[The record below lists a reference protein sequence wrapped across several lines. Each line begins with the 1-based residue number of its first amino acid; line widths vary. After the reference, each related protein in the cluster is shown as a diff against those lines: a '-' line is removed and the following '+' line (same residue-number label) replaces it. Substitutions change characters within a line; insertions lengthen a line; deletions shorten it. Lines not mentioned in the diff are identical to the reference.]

1 MEPGLT
7 RFESEQ
13 PKVKYVHVNID
24 EKDKPGNK
32 ELFDTYFKGEA
43 IPYTVLV
50 GEDKSA
56 KANWTGLKTYEDL
69 VSEISKLESGSNP
82 E

>member
-13 PKVKYVHVNID
+13 PNVKYVHINID
-24 EKDKPGNK
+24 ERESPENKP
-32 ELFDTYFKGEA
+32 LFEKYFKGQA

-50 GEDKSA
+50 AEDGEAVK
-56 KANWTGLKTYEDL
+56 NWSGAETYENL
-69 VSEISKLESGSNP
+69 VSSIQEIESKP
-82 E
+82 

>member
-13 PKVKYVHVNID
+13 PNVDYVHINVD
-24 EKDKPGNK
+24 EKDQPKNK
-32 ELFDTYFKGEA
+32 ELFDKYFEGQA

-50 GEDKSA
+50 AADGSA
-56 KANWTGLKTYEDL
+56 KLKWTGAKTYEEL
-69 VSEISKLESGSNP
+69 VSEIQEVEKGTE
-82 E
+82 EK